1 MSPVWLD
8 KADRL
13 GYSLTMDSNR
23 VFHTA
28 IITSII
34 LHSALLVTHPQFSL
48 IKKLRREDPI
58 KINYVQEALVV
69 AKELEQQRITIP
81 KHELNA
87 QNALKSIEKTQ
98 LPQPLKNRQDPMG
111 KNPAFAPQPPAI
123 KPLSIK
129 PDIIAVKKKI
139 SLPPL
144 DMEKMNNPSYISY
157 YQLVRE
163 KIRRSAYQ
171 NYTRTETGEIYM
183 TFVISQAG
191 ALLDV
196 KLVTERSTPSYY
208 LRETALRSI
217 RDAVPFPQF
226 PKELNYPQLSFNVII
241 SFEIE

>member
-1 MSPVWLD
+1 
-8 KADRL
+8 
-13 GYSLTMDSNR
+13 MDSNR
-23 VFHTA
+23 IFNAA
-28 IITSII
+28 IITSIV
-34 LHSALLVTHPQFSL
+34 LHSALLITHPQFSL
-48 IKKLRREDPI
+48 IKKLRRDDPV
-58 KINYVQEALVV
+58 KINYVQDALIV
-69 AKELEQQRITIP
+69 AKELEQQKISIP
-81 KHELNA
+81 KPELSAKNT
-87 QNALKSIEKTQ
+87 LKSLEKAQ
-98 LPQPLKNRQDPMG
+98 LPQPLKNREDPMG
-111 KNPAFAPQPPAI
+111 KNPAFAPQPPAM

-157 YQLVRE
+157 YQMVRE
-163 KIRRSAYQ
+163 QIRRSAYQ

-191 ALLDV
+191 SLLDV

-217 RDAVPFPQF
+217 RDAVPFPPF